1 MGEVID
7 NTLGTNIFGGNANE
21 QGLQSQTAATQ
32 QAMGTITNAYKDSQ
46 GYLKPWESTGQSALG
61 QLAGNNFMSG
71 FSGSPALQFQLKQA
85 ETATNNAMA
94 RRGLGNSGAALKAL
108 QDRAQGIASQ
118 DYQQQYQNEFNRL
131 NALAGYGNNAA
142 TNMSNAAMG
151 YGQNIANLQT
161 GLGDAQAAAAMG
173 RANQTG
179 NLVNNLFS
187 LAGAKG
193 KEGLG
198 AAFSDERLKKN
209 LVPVSKE
216 DLDELRKDL
225 KAFYYDYKD
234 QIHGGDRWIG
244 IMAQDLEKT
253 KFGKAIVSENAKG
266 EKMIDMHRVLSVFLA
281 TLAEVA

>member
-1 MGEVID
+1 MGAAGGIID
-7 NTLGTNIFGGNANE
+7 NTLGTNIFGENSNE
-21 QGLQSQTAATQ
+21 TGLQAQTRGTQ
-32 QAMGTITNAYKDSQ
+32 EAIST
-46 GYLKPWESTGQSALG
+46 LRPWEIQGRNALNS
-61 QLAGNNFMSG
+61 LANNDFMQNWQQDPSY
-71 FSGSPALQFQLKQA
+71 QFQLQEGMKGV
-85 ETATNNAMA
+85 NNAMA
-94 RRGLGNSGAALKAL
+94 ARGLGNSGAALKDMARFTTGL
-108 QDRAQGIASQ
+108 ANQS
-118 DYQQQYQNEFNRL
+118 YQQNYQNNLNRL
-131 NALAGYGNNAA
+131 GMVSGYGSAA
-142 TNMSNAAMG
+142 AGS
-151 YGQNIANLQT
+151 IADAHT
-161 GLGDAQAAAAMG
+161 GLGDAGAAAAMG

-198 AAFSDERLKKN
+198 AVFSDERLKKN

-281 TLAEVA
+281 TLAEAA